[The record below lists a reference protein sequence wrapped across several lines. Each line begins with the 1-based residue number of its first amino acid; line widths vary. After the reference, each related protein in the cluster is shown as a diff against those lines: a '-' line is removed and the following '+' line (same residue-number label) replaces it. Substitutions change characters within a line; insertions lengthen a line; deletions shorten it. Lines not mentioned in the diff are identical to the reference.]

1 MKQIAETC
9 ASGFDADVDLARRT
23 EKTFV
28 QAGEKA
34 FGKANFTRAMNE
46 EYPRRAQEVRS
57 KGSDRWCYEQ
67 REILRELP
75 GQKIFK

>member
-9 ASGFDADVDLARRT
+9 AAGYDADVDLARRT

-34 FGKANFTRAMNE
+34 FGKAAFDRTMAA
-46 EYPRRAQEVRS
+46 EYERRGQEARS

-67 REILRELP
+67 REVLREVP
-75 GQKIFK
+75 GQKIFR